1 MQDFVNGNVNS
12 YYIILNDE
20 KSLVKYQGYNYM
32 SVGLAMLNA
41 EKDMIKKETM
51 SKKVIEATD
60 KARKKTEKYTE
71 EASKRNESLSG
82 FKGGLY
88 NSTNDVHPHDQP
100 HCNW

>member
-41 EKDMIKKETM
+41 EKDMRKKETM

-60 KARKKTEKYTE
+60 KARKKTEK
-71 EASKRNESLSG
+71 
-82 FKGGLY
+82 
-88 NSTNDVHPHDQP
+88 
-100 HCNW
+100 